1 MKYGLL
7 VLVSMV
13 CRVLAYITSVC
24 GLDDVCIGGYNVDNI
39 EGVSVDH
46 KWGWTYVYI
55 HLPKIGVHRLISA
68 NCYY

>member
-1 MKYGLL
+1 MRILL
-7 VLVSMV
+7 SSLV
-13 CRVLAYITSVC
+13 CRIWAYILSVG
-24 GLDDVCIGGYNVDNI
+24 GLDDISIGDYNVDDI

-55 HLPKIGVHRLISA
+55 HLPKVGVHRLISA